1 MLSAHLCQGALVPVK
16 RFSTTY
22 GLEGMEVYQVNQMV
36 VVDMERRVRQ
46 TASTMTAL
54 QAVTQAVFGG
64 DQ

>member
-1 MLSAHLCQGALVPVK
+1 MK

-46 TASTMTAL
+46 TASTMAAL
-54 QAVTQAVFGG
+54 QAVPLAIMKDRSNHGTPG
-64 DQ
+64 